1 MTDTTTVAGLYS
13 RCLRAA
19 GVVRAFA
26 APGHGLPRPEGIRV
40 IDVAS
45 AELAVLL
52 ADADG
57 RLSRAPNA
65 RPGLALLPGPR
76 IRLGSQPGEICD
88 PWELDEID
96 ALPAAIAGWSFGQVH
111 ASVEIELLL
120 DFDAPVRA
128 DLEPITFN
136 PSDQLMR
143 LSPSLAPFETFIVV
157 GPGVVREGQAA
168 GVLEAAERIGA
179 GVVCTPGAFGL
190 MPIDHPLWRGVV
202 GLQTD
207 DAELSGV
214 SAAEL
219 VIIAGIDSA
228 EIGSVISPDAQV
240 LEVEPWHL
248 GLMAHHWPEPDPK
261 QDHIIGSALVAALAT
276 VVAKGRNGV
285 SVPLHPVRALMDVIE
300 VLGPDAV
307 VAVDPGPA
315 ALWMARGLVAA
326 PAGQI
331 IIPGLPVKGF
341 AVAAALVAGLDDR
354 VALAIAT
361 APTDTCTDELLDL
374 AAILDV
380 AIVLEVWGSDAAW
393 EQSSDH
399 RAGLVGAMR
408 EDGVSVLAAPVDF
421 GATADLIDI
430 AGTVDAWMPDAEQ
443 GGIDLGSTAN

>member
-1 MTDTTTVAGLYS
+1 M
-13 RCLRAA
+13 
-19 GVVRAFA
+19 
-26 APGHGLPRPEGIRV
+26 
-40 IDVAS
+40 AS
-45 AELAVLL
+45 AELAALL

-57 RLSRAPNA
+57 RLSRAPDV

-76 IRLGSQPGEICD
+76 IRLGSQPGEVCD

-136 PSDQLMR
+136 PGDQLMR
-143 LSPSLAPFETFIVV
+143 LSPSLAPFDTVIVV
-157 GPGVVREGQAA
+157 GPGVVRDGQAA
-168 GVLEAAERIGA
+168 GVLEAAERTGA
-179 GVVCTPGAFGL
+179 GIVCTLGAFGV

-202 GLQTD
+202 GLQTG

-228 EIGSVISPDAQV
+228 EIGSVIPSDAQI

-248 GLMAHHWPEPDPK
+248 GLMAHHWPEPEPR
-261 QDHIIGSALVAALAT
+261 QDRAAGSALVAALAAL
-276 VVAKGRNGV
+276 VGKGRNDD
-285 SVPLHPVRALMDVIE
+285 SVPMHPVRAVMDVVE
-300 VLGPDAV
+300 VLGPDAL

-326 PAGQI
+326 PVGQI
-331 IIPGLPVKGF
+331 VIPGLPVKGF
-341 AVAAALVAGLDDR
+341 AVAAALIAGLDGR
-354 VALAIAT
+354 PALAIAT
-361 APTDTCTDELLDL
+361 APTDSHTDELLDL
-374 AAILDV
+374 AASLDV
-380 AIVLEVWGSDAAW
+380 AIVLEVWGAEAAW

-408 EDGVSVLAAPVDF
+408 EGGISVLAAPVDF
-421 GATADLIDI
+421 DATAELRDI
-430 AGTVDAWMPDAEQ
+430 AGTVDAWMPATDQ
-443 GGIDLGSTAN
+443 GVIDFGGIAD